1 MIEDPD
7 YSKVECEICDVKDI
21 KNTPNGVP
29 GFWLKAMLNHPQIS
43 RLIFEKDRQIL
54 RGLEDVTCKLHTD
67 DAGYDLEFR
76 FENNDFFNNSVLKKT
91 YVIPK
96 ENVIEKIVA
105 SEIQWKDGKNITEKK
120 VKKKN
125 KKGK

>member
-1 MIEDPD
+1 M
-7 YSKVECEICDVKDI
+7 
-21 KNTPNGVP
+21 
-29 GFWLKAMLNHPQIS
+29 
-43 RLIFEKDRQIL
+43 